1 MPNKRFHQGQFKP
14 KHPEKYV
21 GDVNGIVFRSGW
33 ERKFC
38 IWADTNP
45 RIIHWNSEEVK
56 IPYVS
61 KMDNRVHTYY
71 VDAMIEYQDKDGT
84 LKKCLIEIKPFSQT
98 QPPVKGKNMNS
109 YLYAVEQYTKN
120 ISKWKYAQEYCNK
133 NNMKFQIIT
142 ERELALQ

>member
-1 MPNKRFHQGQFKP
+1 MVKYHSGKFVP

-21 GDVNGIVFRSGW
+21 GDVNAIVFRSGW
-33 ERKFC
+33 ERKFF
-38 IWADTNP
+38 IWCDSNP
-45 RIIHWNSEEVK
+45 RILHWNSEEAV

-61 KMDNRVHTYY
+61 EIDNRVHKYY
-71 VDAMIEYQDKDGT
+71 MDAVIEYELKDGSIERS
-84 LKKCLIEIKPFSQT
+84 LIEIKPFSQT
-98 QPPVKGKNMNS
+98 QPPVKGKNMNT